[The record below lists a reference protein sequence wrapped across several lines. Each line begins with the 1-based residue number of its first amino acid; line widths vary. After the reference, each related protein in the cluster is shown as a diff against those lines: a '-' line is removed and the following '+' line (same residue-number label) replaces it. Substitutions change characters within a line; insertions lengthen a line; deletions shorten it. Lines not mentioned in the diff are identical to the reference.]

1 MYYQNKEAD
10 NMQIKYNVTGAE
22 RKALVAAMRTILN
35 DIPHYEGA
43 PTFAYTLGA
52 YTIDK
57 AGTVSCPEDHDSAEV
72 QSLISELEHDGFNG
86 EMVQEE
92 QLTPEHPP
100 ITMENGASETI
111 QEEPTHLSISL
122 PRDGITDAGIENL
135 KRLVA
140 SKAMLLKKAIGTDA
154 LPILVHEDKI
164 EFPWFPSMDG
174 ADAVGAYSVLV
185 ASLFRMASEQKRVT
199 AVERPIKN
207 EKYEFRCFLLRLGMI
222 GEKFKPMRK
231 YLLRNL
237 SGNSAFKAGQKKGF
251 SQADLETAMADP
263 ETRSEIRA
271 ILDGEGTEAAE

>member
-1 MYYQNKEAD
+1 MYYQNNEEAD
-10 NMQIKYNVTGAE
+10 NMQIKYNVISAQ

-57 AGTVSCPEDHDSAEV
+57 NGTVSCPDDHDPAEV
-72 QSLISELEHDGFNG
+72 QNLISELEHDGFKG
-86 EMVQEE
+86 ELEQER
-92 QLTPEHPP
+92 QPT
-100 ITMENGASETI
+100 SEDQSMTV
-111 QEEPTHLSISL
+111 EEPTHLSIAL
-122 PRDGITDAGIENL
+122 PREGITDAGIENL
-135 KRLVA
+135 KRLVT
-140 SKAMLLKKAIGTDA
+140 SKATLLKKAIGTDV
-154 LPILVHEDKI
+154 LPIIVHEDKI
-164 EFPWFPSMDG
+164 EFPWFPSMEG
-174 ADAVGAYSVLV
+174 VDAVGAYSVLV
-185 ASLFRMASEQKRVT
+185 ASLFRMVAEQKRVT
-199 AVERPIKN
+199 AVERPIEN

-271 ILDGEGTEAAE
+271 ILDGEGTEATE

>member
-1 MYYQNKEAD
+1 
-10 NMQIKYNVTGAE
+10 MQIKYNVTGAQ

-57 AGTVSCPEDHDSAEV
+57 TGTVSCPEDHDPAEV
-72 QSLISELEHDGFNG
+72 QNLISELGHDGFNG
-86 EMVQEE
+86 ELLREAKSMQE
-92 QLTPEHPP
+92 EHPP
-100 ITMENGASETI
+100 VLEDLQVSN
-111 QEEPTHLSISL
+111 QEDPTHLSISL
-122 PRDGITDAGIENL
+122 PREGITDAGIENL

-140 SKAMLLKKAIGTDA
+140 SKATLLKKAIGTDA

-164 EFPWFPSMDG
+164 EFPWFPSLDG

-199 AVERPIKN
+199 AVERPIEN
-207 EKYEFRCFLLRLGMI
+207 EKYEFRCYLLRLGMI

-271 ILDGEGTEAAE
+271 ILDGEDTGEAE